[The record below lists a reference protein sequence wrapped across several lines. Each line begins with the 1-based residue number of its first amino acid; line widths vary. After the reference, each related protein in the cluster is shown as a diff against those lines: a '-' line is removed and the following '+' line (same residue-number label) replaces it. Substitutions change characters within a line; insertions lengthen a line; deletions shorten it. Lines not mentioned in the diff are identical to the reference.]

1 MSIILQSLP
10 AGYPRVRRC
19 GDVAFRALVKGS
31 RLGSFVS
38 LWAKPHPWRRAT
50 ARRFFLSARDQ
61 RFESVSLQR
70 GVRCEPDFRGR
81 IPSMASG
88 ISPGAAHSAF
98 RLNNYLGIDPR
109 FGTKQELID
118 LVQAAHGFSKN
129 GRPFPIR
136 IILDVVINHSG
147 DNWSNPGGFR
157 FLRPLVRT
165 SASTMPEPVV

>member
-1 MSIILQSLP
+1 
-10 AGYPRVRRC
+10 
-19 GDVAFRALVKGS
+19 
-31 RLGSFVS
+31 
-38 LWAKPHPWRRAT
+38 
-50 ARRFFLSARDQ
+50 
-61 RFESVSLQR
+61 
-70 GVRCEPDFRGR
+70 
-81 IPSMASG
+81 MASG